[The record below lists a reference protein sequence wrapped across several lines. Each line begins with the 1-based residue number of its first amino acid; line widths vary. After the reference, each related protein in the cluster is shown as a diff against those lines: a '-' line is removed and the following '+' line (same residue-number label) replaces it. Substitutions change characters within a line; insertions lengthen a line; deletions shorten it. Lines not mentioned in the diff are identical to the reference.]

1 MTMIVLAIVVGAA
14 FGFMLDRVGAT
25 NPGVIIG
32 MLRLS
37 NLHLMKTIMLAIGTA
52 SVLLFAGLM
61 LGAVDPGHLSVKDA
75 YWGVFVGGLLLGAGF
90 AIAGYCPGTGLA
102 AAATGRWDGLV
113 FSLGGLAGAAAYMA
127 SYADVKATGLLDP
140 LMGGKAALGTL
151 GGTKYPAVFPGVP
164 GEWLGLVLGIGFVI
178 VAVALPDRLRGS
190 AGQASGGSTD

>member
-90 AIAGYCPGTGLA
+90 AIAGRANVDARC
-102 AAATGRWDGLV
+102 R
-113 FSLGGLAGAAAYMA
+113 GGLGHACILAC
-127 SYADVKATGLLDP
+127 
-140 LMGGKAALGTL
+140 
-151 GGTKYPAVFPGVP
+151 
-164 GEWLGLVLGIGFVI
+164 GE
-178 VAVALPDRLRGS
+178 
-190 AGQASGGSTD
+190 

>member
-1 MTMIVLAIVVGAA
+1 MTTIVLAIVIGAA

-113 FSLGGLAGAAAYMA
+113 FSLGGLAGRQPTWP
-127 SYADVKATGLLDP
+127 ATP
-140 LMGGKAALGTL
+140 TL
-151 GGTKYPAVFPGVP
+151 KRPAFS
-164 GEWLGLVLGIGFVI
+164 I
-178 VAVALPDRLRGS
+178 R
-190 AGQASGGSTD
+190 

>member
-113 FSLGGLAGAAAYMA
+113 FSLGGLAGGAA
-127 SYADVKATGLLDP
+127 
-140 LMGGKAALGTL
+140 
-151 GGTKYPAVFPGVP
+151 
-164 GEWLGLVLGIGFVI
+164 
-178 VAVALPDRLRGS
+178 
-190 AGQASGGSTD
+190 

>member
-1 MTMIVLAIVVGAA
+1 MTTIVLAIVIGAA

-25 NPGVIIG
+25 NPNVIIG

-61 LGAVDPGHLSVKDA
+61 VGAVDPGHLSVKDA
-75 YWGVFVGGLLLGAGF
+75 YWGVFA
-90 AIAGYCPGTGLA
+90 AAGYCPGTGLA

-127 SYADVKATGLLDP
+127 SYAQVKTTGLLDP

-151 GGTKYPAVFPGVP
+151 EGTKYPAVFDGVP

-178 VAVALPDRLRGS
+178 VAVALPNRLRGP
-190 AGQASGGSTD
+190 ASGPAA